1 MCTASR
7 QYQRTKIKELEKEA
21 LSEPEYKSR
30 VEKIVEKSCLCLGL
44 GAAILQVNQLDTET
58 DKKGVSICPGPN
70 MAYFSK
76 IMSLKEMTDHIYGR
90 INVISAKSRPNMFV
104 KELKL
109 YIDYLKS
116 KIDETQGSVNKKQEK
131 YLLSFST
138 NLKEGVA
145 YYQNLF
151 LDMKNKFE
159 ETKISILSDLEQHV
173 YAIDL
178 LELKINTILAPSNLA
193 E

>member
-1 MCTASR
+1 
-7 QYQRTKIKELEKEA
+7 
-21 LSEPEYKSR
+21 
-30 VEKIVEKSCLCLGL
+30 
-44 GAAILQVNQLDTET
+44 
-58 DKKGVSICPGPN
+58 
-70 MAYFSK
+70 
-76 IMSLKEMTDHIYGR
+76 MTDHIYGR
-90 INVISAKSRPNMFV
+90 INVLSGTSRPNMFV

-109 YIDYLKS
+109 YIDYLKG

-131 YLLSFST
+131 YLLSFSS

-159 ETKISILSDLEQHV
+159 ETKISILSDLEQHI

-178 LELKINTILAPSNLA
+178 LELKIQSFLVPSNPA